1 MPNRTDGVYAMAAGT
16 REQSRGRV
24 SRDATPGRPVSPPSS
39 RLTTTTAPGTQLAMS
54 ELRRFGMV
62 IGVRP
67 ERLEEYR
74 ELHADSHP
82 GVRDLL
88 HAAHMR
94 NFSIYLQR
102 LPDGHHYLFGYYE
115 YDGTD
120 YAADMARLAAE
131 PRNREWLARC
141 GPMQIPLPGEP
152 TWKQMERVYYNP

>member
-1 MPNRTDGVYAMAAGT
+1 MPNRTDGVYAMA
-16 REQSRGRV
+16 
-24 SRDATPGRPVSPPSS
+24 PGRASSLAAGCPATRRPAARSPPIESLDDHDRAGYPAS
-39 RLTTTTAPGTQLAMS
+39 HERITA
-54 ELRRFGMV
+54 LRHGHR
-62 IGVRP
+62 IRP

>member
-1 MPNRTDGVYAMAAGT
+1 
-16 REQSRGRV
+16 
-24 SRDATPGRPVSPPSS
+24 
-39 RLTTTTAPGTQLAMS
+39 
-54 ELRRFGMV
+54 MV

-94 NFSIYLQR
+94 NFLHLPAAAAGRPPLPVRILRVRRHR
-102 LPDGHHYLFGYYE
+102 LRGGHGQT
-115 YDGTD
+115 G
-120 YAADMARLAAE
+120 AE